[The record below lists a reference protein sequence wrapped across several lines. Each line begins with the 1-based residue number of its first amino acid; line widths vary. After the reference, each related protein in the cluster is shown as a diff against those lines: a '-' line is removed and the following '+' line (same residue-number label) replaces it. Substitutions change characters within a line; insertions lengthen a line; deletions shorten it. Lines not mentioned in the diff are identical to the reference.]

1 MATVATQAAYTN
13 HLTKKEQRIS
23 LRVSP
28 EVKRE
33 IETAAGLS
41 NMSLSDFMLSV
52 SQHKAK
58 QVIHDA
64 ETITLDNAS
73 RDAFL
78 DLLDNPPK
86 PNQALKDLV
95 KQNEHQ
101 LYL

>member
-1 MATVATQAAYTN
+1 MATVAVQTARTI
-13 HLTKKEQRIS
+13 HSTKKEQRIS

-33 IETAAGLS
+33 IEAAAGLS

-52 SQHKAK
+52 SQQKAK

-64 ETITLDNAS
+64 ETITLNNTS

-78 DLLDNPPK
+78 DLLDNPPE
-86 PNQALKDLV
+86 PNQALKDMIEKN
-95 KQNEHQ
+95 KQY

>member
-1 MATVATQAAYTN
+1 METVAAQTTCTI
-13 HLTKKEQRIS
+13 HSTKKEQRIS

-33 IETAAGLS
+33 IEAAAGLS
-41 NMSLSDFMLSV
+41 NMTLSDFVLNV
-52 SQHKAK
+52 SQQKAK

-78 DLLDNPPK
+78 DLLDNPPE

-95 KQNEHQ
+95 EQNEHQ